1 MAPDKDLQAQLSSL
15 ERKYVQLLERRVAE
29 LEGRSVSS
37 VSPDLKSQIKASTD
51 DTETEK
57 NANDKKSPTKAP
69 EDDDSKESA
78 EGDGDE
84 KTRYRVVLNQLN
96 PETGE
101 YEDKPSIITPKS
113 QTDNSEKTRAF
124 TFRKFLKDQT
134 VRGDTVMK
142 AKGSEIDIDFQPLQ
156 SLVGEITFKFW
167 GSKKV
172 TTMGSP
178 YSALIHC
185 WTKAEEEAEKY
196 ANDSDPTKKQ
206 TGEDLKEI
214 LRLLSSGSGDETLDR
229 YFKSRDK
236 LKEGEMI
243 TFDCLWVLFPKGTEI
258 LAKPFLNEHQIF
270 FIQSVTMPDLDD
282 AEPVFS
288 VVAYSYD
295 WDGSRFNRVPYSME
309 IPYFQDM
316 KKISELTFYPL
327 KYHVDTEPN
336 GRNGTKSLRERL
348 IARGKRY
355 FEYCTATQGKQT
367 FQYDGYA
374 YYHRNSG
381 LFRSSDKVDD
391 ESDSFTTDIYSSKES
406 ANGNSPS
413 KSHIKGVVVV
423 DFKSYFQYQSP
434 SAATLGDLSRGV
446 QLECSCSECKKKYEE
461 IYRYSWDKREPK
473 KELFKD
479 EHYMLFPPRVLGYSL
494 DQKQWVQVQVNSLRS
509 PGKANQVNFHE
520 KLQLKQEYKDIISKS
535 VIAHGE
541 NNIMDHIPGKGKGL
555 VILLWGVP
563 GVGKTLT
570 AESVASLAGKPL
582 FSVGVSDIGLE
593 GSKVETNLQ
602 KVFDLAGLWK
612 AVLLFDEADVFLE
625 ARDTHRAD
633 IQRNTIVS
641 VLLRSL
647 EYYDGILILTT
658 NRLKSFDLAVQ
669 SRIHIAVEYNDLN
682 QDQKQQI
689 FMEFLNQLKVK
700 DLIDPTK
707 WDSIQTWV
715 EEEGRSK
722 AFNGRQIRNIVSTA
736 MGLAHADGRKLE
748 RKYLS
753 LVAMNTSAFKDALA
767 AQEAVYRN
775 NQIRTYNN

>member
-29 LEGRSVSS
+29 LEGR
-37 VSPDLKSQIKASTD
+37 
-51 DTETEK
+51 ETEEK
-57 NANDKKSPTKAP
+57 DKKSPTKTS
-69 EDDDSKESA
+69 ENDSSKESA
-78 EGDGDE
+78 DNDGDGDE

-101 YEDKPSIITPKS
+101 YEDKPSIITSKS
-113 QTDNSEKTRAF
+113 QPDNAEKTRAF

-142 AKGSEIDIDFQPLQ
+142 AKGSEIDIDFPPLQ

-167 GSKKV
+167 GARKI
-172 TTMGSP
+172 TTMASP

-196 ANDSDPTKKQ
+196 ANDSDPVKKQ

-214 LRLLSSGSGDETLDR
+214 LRMLSNGSGDETLDR
-229 YFKSRDK
+229 YFRSREK

-243 TFDCLWVLFPKGTEI
+243 TFDCLWILFPKGTEI
-258 LAKPFLNEHQIF
+258 LAKPFLHEPQVF
-270 FIQSVTMPDLDD
+270 FVQSPTLPDLDE

-288 VVAYSYD
+288 IVAYSYD

-309 IPYFQDM
+309 IPHFQDM
-316 KKISELTFYPL
+316 KKISELNFYPL
-327 KYHVDTEPN
+327 RYHVDGDPN
-336 GRNGTKSLRERL
+336 GQNNASSLKEKL
-348 IARGKRY
+348 VARGKRY

-367 FQYDGYA
+367 FQYDGFA
-374 YYHRNSG
+374 YYHRNGG
-381 LFRSSDKVDD
+381 LFRSSDNLDD
-391 ESDSFTTDIYSSKES
+391 ESDSFTTDVYSGKDSTT
-406 ANGNSPS
+406 GNSPS
-413 KSHIKGVVVV
+413 MSHIKGVVVV

-434 SAATLGDLSRGV
+434 SAAILGDLCRGTKY
-446 QLECSCSECKKKYEE
+446 ECSCSECKNKFEDL
-461 IYRYSWDKREPK
+461 YRYSWDKREPK

-509 PGKANQVNFHE
+509 PGKANQVNFHD
-520 KLQLKQEYKDIISKS
+520 KLQLKKEYKDIISKS

-669 SRIHIAVEYNDLN
+669 SRIHIAIEYNDLN

-689 FMEFLNQLKVK
+689 FMEFLIQLKDK
-700 DLIDPTK
+700 ELIDPNK
-707 WDSIQTWV
+707 WESIQTWV

-722 AFNGRQIRNIVSTA
+722 SFNGRQIRNIVSTA
-736 MGLAHADGRKLE
+736 MGLAHAEKRKLE
-748 RKYLS
+748 RRDLS